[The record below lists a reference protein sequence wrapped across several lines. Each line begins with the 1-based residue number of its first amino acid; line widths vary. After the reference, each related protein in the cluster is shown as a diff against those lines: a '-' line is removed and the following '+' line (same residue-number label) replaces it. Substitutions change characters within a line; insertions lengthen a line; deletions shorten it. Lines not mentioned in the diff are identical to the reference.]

1 MRPILPHGL
10 AVRQYKYPSP
20 HKSLNNVLNFS
31 KHELK
36 EVQKMVKFAHL
47 ADCHLGGWRQEEL
60 QKLNFKSFQK
70 VIERCIQEQVD
81 FVLIAGDLFDS
92 AYPPIEILK
101 ESFAE
106 FKKLKDA
113 KIPVYLIAG
122 SHDFSA
128 SGKTFLDVLEKA
140 GFCKNVGKFEI
151 QEDEEKIKLIPHMH
165 DNIAIYGYPGRKS
178 GMEIEDLSKV
188 YFSEIHPFTIF
199 MVHTAIRAAIGTIP
213 MESIEKQKLPLANYY
228 AMGHVHKRFEDHIAN
243 SRYVYPGPTFPNN
256 FQELSDLQHGSF
268 QLVET
273 DGANIQTKN
282 IEIPLKEVASIEIE
296 INNGLTATQ
305 EIISH
310 LDKLVLHNKI
320 VLLKLKGN
328 LVEGKT
334 GDIRFNE
341 IEDFIKKKDAYV
353 FLRNISSIKI
363 PDLDLGMMSSVKDI
377 EEVQKRKSDEFLKSN
392 PHNFNKYLPQ
402 LMDALSIEKNED
414 EKTIIY
420 EERLLSE
427 LKTILEITE
436 IL

>member
-1 MRPILPHGL
+1 MSSLSQTLFYIFNHTNQFKR
-10 AVRQYKYPSP
+10 KYQHIFMST
-20 HKSLNNVLNFS
+20 
-31 KHELK
+31 
-36 EVQKMVKFAHL
+36 KFAHL
-47 ADCHLGGWRQEEL
+47 ADCHLGSWRQEEL
-60 QKLNFKSFQK
+60 QKLNFESFQK
-70 VIERCIQEQVD
+70 IIDRCIQEQVG
-81 FVLIAGDLFDS
+81 FILISGDLFDS

-101 ESFAE
+101 DSFAE
-106 FKKLKDA
+106 FKKVKDA

-140 GFCKNVGKFEI
+140 GFCKNVENSTI
-151 QEDEEKIKLIPHMH
+151 QEDGRIQLKPHMH
-165 DNIAIYGYPGRKS
+165 GNIAIYGYPGRKS
-178 GMEIEDLSKV
+178 GMEIEDLSRV

-199 MVHTAIRAAIGTIP
+199 MVHTAISAAIGAIP

-256 FQELSDLQHGSF
+256 FQELADIQHGSF

-273 DGANIQTKN
+273 DGANIKTKS
-282 IEIPLKEVASIEIE
+282 IEIPLKEIASIEIE

-310 LDKLVLHNKI
+310 LDKLVLRDKI
-320 VLLKLKGN
+320 VLLKLKGT
-328 LVEGKT
+328 LIEGKT

-341 IEDFIKKKDAYV
+341 IEDFVKKKDAYI

-363 PDLDLGMMSSVKDI
+363 PDLDLGMMSSVQDI
-377 EEVQKRKSDEFLKSN
+377 EEIQNRKKDEFLKSN
-392 PHNFNKYLPQ
+392 PHSFNKYHQQ
-402 LMDALSIEKNED
+402 LIDALSIEKNED
-414 EKTIIY
+414 EKEVIY

-427 LKTILEITE
+427 LKTILEIKE